1 MRQDVNVERHLSAA
15 FTGKKSLINIALIKI
30 VLTLFTILVGVRI
43 GHAEGGEINVGVAA
57 NFTATFK
64 QLELEFEQLSGHQLA
79 PSFGSTGQLYAQ
91 IHHGAPFDLFL
102 SADVN
107 RADKLIQEHQAEGNS
122 GFIYAQGKLVL
133 LSTTGMPVADG
144 VIFSLPPK
152 NNWRLAIANPK
163 LAPYG
168 LAAVETLQALGAYA
182 QLKDHMIVAQSIA
195 QTMQFVAS
203 GHVDLGFVAL
213 SQVRAISSI
222 DSNQYWLVPT
232 EMYRPINQKAVLL
245 NKGRGNI
252 AAKEFLTFLRSDKAI
267 SIIHSHGYS
276 TVPMPNQP
284 HTDNVLSTDNTPWQP

>member
-1 MRQDVNVERHLSAA
+1 MPQYINVELHLSEA
-15 FTGKKSLINIALIKI
+15 FTGKKSLIKTVLI
-30 VLTLFTILVGVRI
+30 LFTILVGISIRQ
-43 GHAEGGEINVGVAA
+43 AEGGEIKVGVAA

-64 QLELEFEQLSGHQLA
+64 QLELEFEQLSGHQLT

-102 SADVN
+102 SADVK
-107 RADKLIQEHQAEGNS
+107 RADKLIQEHQAEDNS

-133 LSTTGMPVADG
+133 VSTTGMPVADG
-144 VIFSLPPK
+144 VIFSLPPP

-168 LAAVETLQALGAYA
+168 LAAVETLQALGVYA

-203 GHVDLGFVAL
+203 GNVDLGFVAL
-213 SQVRAISSI
+213 SQVRAINTI
-222 DSNQYWLVPT
+222 DSNHYWLVPT

-245 NKGRGNI
+245 KKGRDNI
-252 AAKEFLTFLRSDKAI
+252 AAKEFLTFLSSDKAI
-267 SIIHSHGYS
+267 SIIQSHGYS